1 MGIEFVFHDKYEE
14 FEGNLIEVIPDIETI
29 KTYDGYTITSAKL
42 NVIKEQVANW
52 LTSDGRNYGSVNDAI
67 TNKDENLSQLIQIY
81 TDAGNWT
88 APTP

>member
-1 MGIEFVFHDKYEE
+1 MR
-14 FEGNLIEVIPDIETI
+14 GNTINGSVLTINDFDSIETI